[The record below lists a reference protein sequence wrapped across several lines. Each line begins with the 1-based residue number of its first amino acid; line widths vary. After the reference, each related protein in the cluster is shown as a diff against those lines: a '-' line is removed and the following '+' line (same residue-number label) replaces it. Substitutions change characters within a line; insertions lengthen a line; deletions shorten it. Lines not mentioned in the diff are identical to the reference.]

1 MLVGMIAESVVPS
14 VVVEIRPLA
23 SNVICIVL
31 ALGPLPNSKMVF
43 PEGDAIFGFT
53 HVEMDIP
60 VDIAAKLPIVID

>member
-1 MLVGMIAESVVPS
+1 MIAESVVPS

-31 ALGPLPNSKMVF
+31 VLGPLPNSKMVF

-53 HVEMDIP
+53 HKETDIP
-60 VDIAAKLPIVID
+60 DDIAETFPIVID